1 MYTLARVGNA
11 QPAVYHYFGCAM
23 YRTCT
28 QIIWTEECERS
39 LEEYENGAE
48 DAVKKY
54 LEVCCVRLE
63 GLIKLVQGE

>member
-1 MYTLARVGNA
+1 MSSVGTANLDGA
-11 QPAVYHYFGCAM
+11 PLI
-23 YRTCT
+23 
-28 QIIWTEECERS
+28 QILWTEECERS

-54 LEVCCVRLE
+54 LEVCCIRLD

>member
-1 MYTLARVGNA
+1 MNDVNFR
-11 QPAVYHYFGCAM
+11 YFGL
-23 YRTCT
+23 
-28 QIIWTEECERS
+28 CERA

-54 LEVCCVRLE
+54 LEVCCVRLD